1 MISVAVAPTQLE
13 SAAQFLSAQQ
23 QVSVLRSASVA
34 ARARITALQ
43 QQVQVAAVRQLQKVQ
58 QENMLRVQQQH
69 LLSGLMRNSPYQP
82 PGLNHPSVATI
93 FY

>member
-1 MISVAVAPTQLE
+1 MVSGQFQ
-13 SAAQFLSAQQ
+13 SAAEFLAAQQ

-58 QENMLRVQQQH
+58 QQNMMRVQQQQQQ
-69 LLSGLMRNSPYQP
+69 LINGLMRNSVYPQQGKKYTT
-82 PGLNHPSVATI
+82 NRN
-93 FY
+93 